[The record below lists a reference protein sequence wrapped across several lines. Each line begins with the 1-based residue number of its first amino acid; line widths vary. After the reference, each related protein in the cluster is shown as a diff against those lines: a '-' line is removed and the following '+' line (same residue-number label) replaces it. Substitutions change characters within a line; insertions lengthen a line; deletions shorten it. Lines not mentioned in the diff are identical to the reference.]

1 MVEITHAYLSPK
13 NKTMFMSYMQSRKN
27 SELLDNAN
35 VGTRNGSNGVTV
47 VKEI

>member
-13 NKTMFMSYMQSRKN
+13 NKTMSQVLDAITQN

-35 VGTRNGSNGVTV
+35 VDSRNGQGVTV
-47 VKEI
+47 VQ